1 MLTPVEIQKK
11 QFKSG
16 VSGYDKKE
24 VDLFMNEIID
34 SFDELYHSNKE
45 LNDKVNQT
53 TAVLEYYKKIEKTM
67 QKALVLAQQTAEDT
81 ENKALRN
88 ARLIEEEANQK
99 ALAILQS
106 ARDELKNLKLQAF
119 KALQEYNSYKARFKA
134 LANAQLDVLESNDF
148 SIDLEAFEENNLSD
162 FTGGDLFAGYYEE
175 DNLNENSETGEE

>member
-24 VDLFMNEIID
+24 VDQFMNDVID

-67 QKALVLAQQTAEDT
+67 QKALVLAQQTAEET
-81 ENKALRN
+81 ENEAIRN

-106 ARDELKNLKLQAF
+106 ARDELKNLKAQALR
-119 KALQEYNSYKARFKA
+119 ALQEYNSYKARFKA

-148 SIDLEAFEENNLSD
+148 SIDLDAFDENNLSN
-162 FTGGDLFAGYYEE
+162 FTHSNLFAEYLQE
-175 DNLNENSETGEE
+175 DNANNTETGEE